1 MPMTQGNMGGKKIPC
16 LIFLAT
22 LLCIS
27 LAIILD
33 YRSAA
38 EEAFLNVLV
47 DPSTGEINENR
58 VGLLWINCRQDLN
71 DLLYTFVDPKLRRLE
86 EILSNVIHTA
96 GYSFANENIR
106 NLVNIRHPEL
116 KHLLSNCIRNNHLI
130 FQVSE
135 EDSKPW
141 YTRYVK
147 LLFRRHDVPRRFLG
161 SKKTEE
167 DPDSDLGPSPSPSSS
182 PSSSPSPSPSSS
194 PSSSPNLSPAP
205 SDSKVPESE
214 AAGSKAPDIRPTPS
228 KRPPFSLP
236 PPVPTRSNQ
245 HPPPVLR
252 PQNNSHHDEGHLEE
266 KGTSLRTLI
275 IACIV
280 TALVTAIAA
289 LLFLFLCSRKQINKK
304 PISGG
309 EIGKASNEPK
319 DSTDDSIALE
329 ISSDGKSSPGNVGI
343 AGAAATAVA
352 ATATAAAAAGASSG
366 ASKASAE
373 SSATSGDTNSV
384 VPQPAGKAGTSTAVA
399 PPVNCLS
406 GGVDAI
412 PSEPPNQ
419 VGANPPPAPTGSANV
434 PRPPGPLSPPKPP
447 TSPPKSP
454 PPVPPGPKVPKPPG
468 VPQHSNAKSGDGST
482 AAGNDANTS
491 KAKLKPFFWD
501 KVAAKPNNA
510 MVWDQIKA
518 GSFQFSEELIETLF
532 GASVQKNKKTGKKE
546 PSAQDQG
553 PQYVQLIEPKKAQN
567 LAILLR
573 ALNVT
578 TKEVCDALREGNDLP
593 VEFLQ
598 TLLKMAPTS
607 DEEHKL
613 KTFTGDF
620 SQLGP
625 SEQFLKRL
633 LDIPFAFKRI
643 EVLIFMCSL
652 KEDVSATKESFE
664 TLEVACKDLRGSRLF
679 LKLLEA
685 VLKTGN
691 RMNDGTF
698 HGGAQAFKL
707 DTLLKLSDV
716 KGVDGKTTLLHFV
729 VLEIIRTEGLKA
741 ARAERES
748 ESFNSLK
755 SNDTLEDVSH
765 DPEDHYHDLG
775 FKAVSHL
782 SSELENV
789 KKAAAIDA
797 ENLTGTVI
805 KLGHSLLKARDF
817 LNSEMKGLEEDSGFQ
832 KALKTLVEKAE
843 VEVKALIEEEKRIME
858 LVKNTG
864 NYFHGNVKKDE
875 GIRLFVVVRDFLV
888 ILDKV
893 CKEVR
898 DKPKISH
905 KKEGS
910 HASSSSNSSIGSP
923 SPDC

>member
-1 MPMTQGNMGGKKIPC
+1 MPMIQGNMGGKRIPC
-16 LIFLAT
+16 LIFLVT

-71 DLLYTFVDPKLRRLE
+71 DLLYAFVDPKLRRLE

-96 GYSFANENIR
+96 GYSSAKENIR

-116 KHLLSNCIRNNHLI
+116 KHVLSNCIRNNHLI

-135 EDSKPW
+135 ED
-141 YTRYVK
+141 TA
-147 LLFRRHDVPRRFLG
+147 D
-161 SKKTEE
+161 
-167 DPDSDLGPSPSPSSS
+167 
-182 PSSSPSPSPSSS
+182 
-194 PSSSPNLSPAP
+194 
-205 SDSKVPESE
+205 
-214 AAGSKAPDIRPTPS
+214 SKAPDVRPTPS

-245 HPPPVLR
+245 HPPPVLS

-280 TALVTAIAA
+280 TALVTAMAA
-289 LLFLFLCSRKQINKK
+289 LLFLSLCSR
-304 PISGG
+304 
-309 EIGKASNEPK
+309 EIGNASNEHK

-329 ISSDGKSSPGNVGI
+329 ISSDGKSSLGTVD
-343 AGAAATAVA
+343 VA
-352 ATATAAAAAGASSG
+352 
-366 ASKASAE
+366 
-373 SSATSGDTNSV
+373 GDTNSV
-384 VPQPAGKAGTSTAVA
+384 VPQPAGKAGTSTAAV
-399 PPVNCLS
+399 PLVNGLS
-406 GGVDAI
+406 GGVDAV

-419 VGANPPPAPTGSANV
+419 VGANSPPAPTGSANV

-447 TSPPKSP
+447 TSPPKPP

-468 VPQHSNAKSGDGST
+468 GPQHSNAKSGDGSS

-532 GASVQKNKKTGKKE
+532 GASGQKNKKTGKKE

-578 TKEVCDALREGNDLP
+578 AKEVCDALREGNDLP

-613 KTFTGDF
+613 KTFSGEF
-620 SQLGP
+620 SQLGL
-625 SEQFLKRL
+625 SEQFLKQL

-698 HGGAQAFKL
+698 HGGAEAFKL

-729 VLEIIRTEGLKA
+729 VREIIRTEGLKA

-748 ESFNSLK
+748 KSFNSLK
-755 SNDTLEDVSH
+755 SNDILEDVSH

-817 LNSEMKGLEEDSGFQ
+817 LNSEVKGLEEDSGFQ
-832 KALKTLVEKAE
+832 KALKSLVEKAE
-843 VEVKALIEEEKRIME
+843 VEVKSLIEEEKRIME

-910 HASSSSNSSIGSP
+910 HASSSSGSSIGSP